1 MAGAGDR
8 RRTSRH
14 KVFEVAALRVGTETL
29 RVHILDR
36 SGSGARLHCAT
47 RLRLG
52 QTVVLLSGEASAAG
66 RICWVGDDGR
76 LGITF

>member
-1 MAGAGDR
+1 MARAQDR

-14 KVFEVAALRVGTETL
+14 KVFEVAALRVGAETL

-36 SGSGARLHCAT
+36 SGSGARLHCVT
-47 RLRLG
+47 RLPLG
-52 QTVVLLSGEASAAG
+52 QDVVLLSGDAAAAG

-76 LGITF
+76 LGVTF